1 MLTDIACKS
10 TTCPADKP
18 RARFADTGGLY
29 LEVTPNGAKRWFWK
43 YRFDG
48 KEKRIAFGSYPAVKL
63 KEARVARDDARKR
76 PPGRRRAHRTSGTRR
91 PCGMAAFPSVRW
103 CLTRV
108 PRGRF

>member
-43 YRFDG
+43 YRVDAD
-48 KEKRIAFGSYPAVKL
+48 RKL
-63 KEARVARDDARKR
+63 SHFLV
-76 PPGRRRAHRTSGTRR
+76 
-91 PCGMAAFPSVRW
+91 
-103 CLTRV
+103 
-108 PRGRF
+108 